1 MPTHVS
7 DPLLDLIKAQGLL
20 DDLQLEEVKEEHA
33 RGGKPV
39 SEILQDFGF
48 LDMEAQLQIVASHL
62 GTEVI
67 ELNQR
72 DLTPEILSA
81 IPADT
86 ARMYKCMPVA
96 VFGSTVQL
104 ALADPLN
111 PTIIDELG
119 YVIKKDIVQV
129 VADPA
134 DIERAV
140 TRYYGDSQSN
150 VADVLKELGQD
161 NEIARET
168 AEAAAAGAAANLET
182 LANEAPI
189 IRFVNLVLFQAVQDR
204 ASDIHFEP
212 FEDEFKIRYRVDG
225 ALYEMSPP
233 PKHLALPVISRLKV
247 MSGLDISERRMPQ
260 DGRISIQIAGRTIDL
275 RVSTLPTQ
283 FGESVVLRV
292 LDRAAVNLE
301 IKSLGLPK
309 PVEDYVSAAIQQPN
323 GIFVVTGPT
332 GCGKTTT
339 LYSCL
344 RAVNSIES
352 KLLTVEDPVEYD
364 IEGIMQVPVNEAV
377 GMTFGKA
384 LRAFLRQ
391 DPDIIML
398 GEMRDLETS
407 QIAIQA
413 SLTGHLVLSTLHTN
427 DAPGAVTRLID
438 MGVEPF
444 LISSTLM
451 AVLGQRLV
459 RTICKKCRTP
469 FEPTESQLSLLNLSP
484 HDVGDKVFYYG
495 RGCANCND
503 TGYKGRR
510 GIFELLVASEPI
522 RALINDRAPTVVIRQ
537 KAVELG
543 KETKGTVEA
552 ASQTEAAGRIKEM
565 HFFPTKVVEDKGSP
579 APGAARKSAAKSAG
593 KGGVSLNFQIKIP
606 GLSGRVKSKV
616 LTTFTRQLATLVQA
630 GLPLLRGLRVL
641 QKQEKN
647 GNLKSILGDLATAIE
662 GGSTFSEALAQHPK
676 VFNRLFVNMVKAGE
690 IGGVLEVVL
699 RRHPQVQGNLSR
711 QPRQRRQFAR
721 IHLFRPGRQRSRQR
735 PLRAHQLLYHCIRHR
750 IQHLHSHQARMQAL
764 A

>member
-1 MPTHVS
+1 MPGNVS
-7 DPLLDLIKAQGLL
+7 SPLLDLIRSQGLL
-20 DDLQLEEVKEEHA
+20 DDLQLEEVIEEHN
-33 RGGKPV
+33 RSGKAF

-48 LDMEAQLQIVASHL
+48 LDMDTQLQLIANHL
-62 GTEVI
+62 GTEVVQ
-67 ELNQR
+67 LNDR
-72 DLTPEILSA
+72 ELTPEILSA
-81 IPADT
+81 VPADA
-86 ARMYKCMPVA
+86 ARMYKCLPVA
-96 VFGSTVQL
+96 VYDSTVQV

-111 PTIIDELG
+111 PALVDELAF
-119 YVIKKDIVQV
+119 VIRKEIVPV
-129 VADPA
+129 VADPG

-140 TRYYGDSQSN
+140 SRYYGDSQSS
-150 VADVLKELGQD
+150 VADILKELGQD
-161 NEIARET
+161 DAIAREA
-168 AEAAAAGAAANLET
+168 AEAAATGATADLET
-182 LANEAPI
+182 LANETPI
-189 IRFVNLVLFQAVQDR
+189 IRFVNLVVFQAVQDR

-247 MSGLDISERRMPQ
+247 MSNLDISERRLPQ
-260 DGRISIQIAGRTIDL
+260 DGRISMQIAGRGIDL

-292 LDRAAVNLE
+292 LDRAAVNLDV
-301 IKSLGLPK
+301 KALGLPK
-309 PVEDYVSAAIQQPN
+309 TVFDYVMEAIQQPN

-344 RAVNSIES
+344 RTINTIDA

-364 IEGIMQVPVNEAV
+364 IEGIMQVAVHEAV
-377 GMTFGKA
+377 GMTFSKA
-384 LRAFLRQ
+384 LRSFLRQ

-451 AVLGQRLV
+451 AVLAQRLV
-459 RTICKKCRTP
+459 RTVCKKCRTP
-469 FEPTESQLSLLNLSP
+469 FEPTESQLSMLNLSP

-522 RALINDRAPTVVIRQ
+522 RLLINERAPTVVIRQ

-543 KETKGTVEA
+543 MITL
-552 ASQTEAAGRIKEM
+552 R
-565 HFFPTKVVEDKGSP
+565 EDG
-579 APGAARKSAAKSAG
+579 
-593 KGGVSLNFQIKIP
+593 
-606 GLSGRVKSKV
+606 
-616 LTTFTRQLATLVQA
+616 
-630 GLPLLRGLRVL
+630 LRG
-641 QKQEKN
+641 
-647 GNLKSILGDLATAIE
+647 IFDGDTTIE
-662 GGSTFSEALAQHPK
+662 
-676 VFNRLFVNMVKAGE
+676 
-690 IGGVLEVVL
+690 EVVK
-699 RRHPQVQGNLSR
+699 
-711 QPRQRRQFAR
+711 
-721 IHLFRPGRQRSRQR
+721 
-735 PLRAHQLLYHCIRHR
+735 YT
-750 IQHLHSHQARMQAL
+750 
-764 A
+764 